1 VFRRRCAV
9 LATAAT
15 PGAAG
20 VTALLTA
27 GWRTGLQRLR
37 RVHEAATVTEGRLAT
52 VRAALRQPDIRRIE
66 LGYGMSVMGELAGA
80 VSLVVYA
87 FSAGGAALVA
97 AYAATRALA
106 GVVVALALAG
116 VTGRLRRDRLLR
128 WITGVRAVLL
138 AAAAVMAALGDPAAA
153 VIAVAAASSSLS
165 GTYRPLQAAALP
177 WLVRT
182 PAELTASNAVTAVME
197 NSAALIGP
205 VLAGVLLAVAAP
217 AAAITL
223 AAGSLAVATLLLL
236 RLKLPDMP
244 RAAGGG
250 AVHPI
255 GDVTAGIAEFIRVA
269 PPGGSAILVFAQTL
283 VRGALVV
290 LIPVLAVHA
299 LALGESAVGW
309 LNADFGAGGL
319 IGGVVAAAVVHV
331 TRLGRSFIAGL
342 LIWGLPLAVFALAPA
357 AAIAYLVL
365 LIAGIGNA
373 VEDTSSYTLVTRLAG
388 SRAAGR
394 VLSALEF
401 IALAGLGIGSILAP
415 LLLHAFGVR
424 GTFALL
430 GGGLAGL
437 ALAHA
442 ARFMRLDRSMPA
454 PGPEIGLL
462 RTLAMFAPLPMAVT
476 ELLAAELQPGHF
488 PAGAVVIREGEA
500 GDHFYLI
507 VDGSAAVTV
516 RGTPRASLAR
526 GDCFG
531 EIALLRDVART
542 ATITAVQPLHT
553 LALGRAEFLTAVTG
567 NSSSRA
573 AAETLVTRRLAP
585 GS

>member
-1 VFRRRCAV
+1 
-9 LATAAT
+9 
-15 PGAAG
+15 
-20 VTALLTA
+20 
-27 GWRTGLQRLR
+27 
-37 RVHEAATVTEGRLAT
+37 VTEGRLAT
-52 VRAALRQPDIRRIE
+52 VRAAFRQPDIRRIE

-87 FSAGGAALVA
+87 YSAGGAALVA
-97 AYAATRALA
+97 AYAASRALA

-116 VTGRLRRDRLLR
+116 VTGRLRGDRLLR

-197 NSAALIGP
+197 NCAALIGP
-205 VLAGVLLAVAAP
+205 VLAGVLLAAATP

-223 AAGSLAVATLLLL
+223 AAGSLGVATLLLF

-244 RAAGGG
+244 LAAGG

-255 GDVTAGIAEFIRVA
+255 RDVTAGIAEFVRVA

-309 LNADFGAGGL
+309 LNAVFGAGGL

-357 AAIAYLVL
+357 AAIAYLAL

-388 SRAAGR
+388 PRAAGR

-401 IALAGLGIGSILAP
+401 IALAGLGIGSIIAP
-415 LLLHAFGVR
+415 LLLRAFGVR

-442 ARFMRLDRSMPA
+442 VRFMRLDRSMPA

-462 RTLAMFAPLPMAVT
+462 RNLAMFAPLPMAVT
-476 ELLAAELQPGHF
+476 ELLAAELQPGQF
-488 PAGAVVIREGEA
+488 PAGAIVIREGEA
-500 GDHFYLI
+500 GDRFYLI
-507 VDGSAAVTV
+507 VDGSAAVSV

-531 EIALLRDVART
+531 EIALLRGVART
-542 ATITAVQPLHT
+542 ATITAVQPLRT

-573 AAETLVTRRLAP
+573 AAETLVTRRLAV

>member
-1 VFRRRCAV
+1 
-9 LATAAT
+9 
-15 PGAAG
+15 
-20 VTALLTA
+20 VTAPLTA
-27 GWRTGLQRLR
+27 GRRTGRQRLR

-52 VRAALRQPDIRRIE
+52 VRAAFRQPDIRRIE

-80 VSLVVYA
+80 VALVVYA

-97 AYAATRALA
+97 AYAASRALA

-116 VTGRLRRDRLLR
+116 VTGRLRGDRLLR

-153 VIAVAAASSSLS
+153 VIAAAAASSSLS

-205 VLAGVLLAVAAP
+205 VLAGVLLAAATP

-223 AAGSLAVATLLLL
+223 AAGSLGVATLLLV

-244 RAAGGG
+244 RAAGG
-250 AVHPI
+250 AVHPV
-255 GDVTAGIAEFIRVA
+255 GDVTAGIAEFMRVA
-269 PPGGSAILVFAQTL
+269 PPGGSAVLVFAQTL

-309 LNADFGAGGL
+309 LNAGFGAGGL

-331 TRLGRSFIAGL
+331 TRLGRGFIAGL

-357 AAIAYLVL
+357 AAIAYLAL

-388 SRAAGR
+388 PRAAGR

-401 IALAGLGIGSILAP
+401 IALAGLGTGSIIAP
-415 LLLHAFGVR
+415 LLLRAFGVR

-437 ALAHA
+437 ALGHA

-454 PGPEIGLL
+454 PGPQIGLL
-462 RTLAMFAPLPMAVT
+462 RNLAMFAPLPMAVT
-476 ELLAAELQPGHF
+476 ELLAAELQPRQF
-488 PAGAVVIREGEA
+488 PAGAVVIREGEP
-500 GDHFYLI
+500 GDRFYLI
-507 VDGSAAVTV
+507 VEGSAAVSV

-531 EIALLRDVART
+531 EIALLRDLART

-553 LALGRAEFLTAVTG
+553 VALGRAEFLTAVTG

-573 AAETLVTRRLAP
+573 AAETLVTRRLAA

>member
-1 VFRRRCAV
+1 VVFRRRCAV

-20 VTALLTA
+20 VTALTA

-97 AYAATRALA
+97 AYAASRALA

-205 VLAGVLLAVAAP
+205 VLAGVLLAVATP

-223 AAGSLAVATLLLL
+223 AAGSLGVATLLLL

-244 RAAGGG
+244 RVAGGG

-269 PPGGSAILVFAQTL
+269 PPGGSAVLVFAQTL

-342 LIWGLPLAVFALAPA
+342 LIWGLPLAVFALAPT
-357 AAIAYLVL
+357 AAIAYLAL

-388 SRAAGR
+388 PRAAGQA
-394 VLSALEF
+394 LSALEF
-401 IALAGLGIGSILAP
+401 IALAGLGIGSIIAP

-442 ARFMRLDRSMPA
+442 VRFMRLDRSMPA

-462 RTLAMFAPLPMAVT
+462 RNLAMFAPLPMAVT
-476 ELLAAELQPGHF
+476 ELLAAELQPRQF

-507 VDGSAAVTV
+507 VDGSAAVSV

-573 AAETLVTRRLAP
+573 AAETLVTRRLAA